1 MKKSK
6 VKQILAVVLAA
17 TLGLSVLTGCGGSK
31 TADKG
36 SAAGGDKQELVFNLA
51 ADTKTLDPGLNQSV
65 DGAIIAVNAFEGLC
79 KLDDKDKAIPG
90 QAEKWEVSPD
100 GLKYTFHLKKDL
112 KWSNGD
118 PLKASDFE
126 YAWKRVLNPETASEY
141 SFQMLYLKGGSE
153 YNTGKGTADQVGVKA
168 TDDTT
173 LEVTLAGPCSYFL
186 ELTAG
191 PTYMPVNQKIVEA
204 NKDWATDVKT
214 LVSNGPFKFTEYAI
228 KDKIVLEKNDN
239 YADKANVKL
248 NKITMKMVTEPTSA
262 WASYKQGQFD
272 MVYDVPSTELE
283 AAVKDGSATQFED
296 LSTDYININISD
308 KAKEINPDAAKVL
321 SDVRIRKAMSLAI
334 DRKAITD
341 NVIKNHPTPAHSFV
355 PPSILDTDG
364 KTFASKEYFDPKGNL
379 EEVKKLLAEAGYPEG
394 KGLPQFTILYN
405 PEGINN
411 EIYQPIQDMLKK
423 AGFNVELQ
431 TQEWK
436 VFQTTRTN
444 KQYLVSRGGWTGDYI
459 DPMTFLDMF
468 VPESAQNDP
477 GYNNPKYTELI
488 HNAKNEADVKKRSEM
503 LHQAE
508 DLLMADM
515 PIIPLW
521 HTKQTRGI
529 KSYVKGVR
537 VSPLRFIYF
546 DKAYIE
552 GKK

>member
-283 AAVKDGSATQFED
+283 AAVKDGSATRFED

-552 GKK
+552 CKK